1 MNIRPEILVL
11 IGALVSFASAFI
23 GAVSALGVTYLSKR
37 SEEKKHFRELIVNT
51 ALKNWEKDRDAIS
64 KTLQGGYVEPLTDYI
79 LHTSKAVELI
89 LDEKTTPENLESKL
103 KDLGQIVKI
112 TRQYR
117 MKQISEL
124 KDLHYDNT

>member
-37 SEEKKHFRELIVNT
+37 SEERKHFRELIVN
-51 ALKNWEKDRDAIS
+51 ASLKNWEKDHDYLRQ
-64 KTLQGGYVEPLTDYI
+64 TVQGGYIDPLTDYI

-89 LDEKTTPENLESKL
+89 LDEKTTPENLEAKL

-117 MKQISEL
+117 IKQMSES